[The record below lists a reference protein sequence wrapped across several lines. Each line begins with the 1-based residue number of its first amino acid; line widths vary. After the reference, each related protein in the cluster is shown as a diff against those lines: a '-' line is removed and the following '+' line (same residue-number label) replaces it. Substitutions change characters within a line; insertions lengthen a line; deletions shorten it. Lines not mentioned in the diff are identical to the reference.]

1 MSKYYNPQR
10 SNKYEPGSSKPFRIS
25 RSKIDLFLN
34 CPRCFYLDRRLGIGR
49 PPGFPFSLNS
59 AVDTL
64 LKKEFDFHRAKESAH
79 PLMDAYGVDAI
90 PFSHEKMD
98 EWRDA
103 LRRGISYLDEST
115 NLLITGGI
123 DDLWVNPMGE
133 LIVVDYKAT
142 SKSGEVGIDADWQIS
157 YKRQMEVYQ
166 WLFRKNGFNVSKTGY
181 FVYCN
186 GDADKEAFDAKLEF
200 DIKLIPYDGDD
211 SWVDKTIDDI
221 YNCLESEVIPS
232 ADPECDYCLYNKAVG
247 SIR

>member
-1 MSKYYNPQR
+1 
-10 SNKYEPGSSKPFRIS
+10 
-25 RSKIDLFLN
+25 
-34 CPRCFYLDRRLGIGR
+34 
-49 PPGFPFSLNS
+49 
-59 AVDTL
+59 
-64 LKKEFDFHRAKESAH
+64 
-79 PLMDAYGVDAI
+79 MDAYGVDAI

-186 GDADKEAFDAKLEF
+186 GDADKEAVDAKLEF